1 MACHIYS
8 EHVQELRITV
18 LNLTSRLYWT
28 RKCTRAWFGPC
39 FGMSLASPPRTWRP
53 SRSFCGILQPWHRD
67 SCLEIFHHQGSKPM
81 CLLFP
86 GALSSESCSIEGFPL
101 PMYPVVSRGCLLR
114 DCPHPSLATDHLQ
127 DRQHPSSAVDLPLG
141 CPHPCLVSFHHQ
153 GCPRLF
159 LVSDLLQGCPH
170 LARVSDH
177 LLSCPCPSSV
187 SDHPPGCPCPSSVSD
202 LLPDCPHPF
211 LEGDPPLD
219 RLHLF
224 SVSDHLLGCPNP
236 SSANFLLQGYPLRA
250 FAAGSKGL
258 RH

>member
-127 DRQHPSSAVDLPLG
+127 GHQHPSSAVDLPLG
-141 CPHPCLVSFHHQ
+141 CPHLC
-153 GCPRLF
+153 

-170 LARVSDH
+170 LARVSDQ

-187 SDHPPGCPCPSSVSD
+187 SDHPPGCPCPS
-202 LLPDCPHPF
+202 P
-211 LEGDPPLD
+211 EGDHPLD

>member
-39 FGMSLASPPRTWRP
+39 SGMSLASPPRTWRP

-101 PMYPVVSRGCLLR
+101 PRYPVVSRGCLLR

-127 DRQHPSSAVDLPLG
+127 G
-141 CPHPCLVSFHHQ
+141 CQHPCLVSFHYQ
-153 GCPRLF
+153 GCPHLF

-170 LARVSDH
+170 LAQVSDH

-202 LLPDCPHPF
+202 HLPDCPH
-211 LEGDPPLD
+211 
-219 RLHLF
+219 
-224 SVSDHLLGCPNP
+224 P

-258 RH
+258 HH